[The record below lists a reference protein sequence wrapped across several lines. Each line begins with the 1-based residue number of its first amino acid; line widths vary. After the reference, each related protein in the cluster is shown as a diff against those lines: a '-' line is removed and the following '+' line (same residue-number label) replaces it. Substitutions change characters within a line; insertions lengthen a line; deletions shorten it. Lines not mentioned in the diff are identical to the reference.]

1 MTAPLTAADER
12 GLKGLSLDSRVRQL
26 FYNLPPEKIKEL
38 AARVPAEA
46 RNHQLLYVRDGKEEV
61 INILLRPLAVM
72 PDQVAYFHVVSL
84 AIVNALKR
92 LPDLY
97 IQDFAIREVV
107 PLMPDEEKFLWDC
120 WHQSH
125 RENNPVFGR

>member
-72 PDQVAYFHVVSL
+72 PDKVAYFHVVSL
-84 AIVNALKR
+84 AIVNAIKR
-92 LPDLY
+92 LHDLY
-97 IQDFAIREVV
+97 IQDFSIR
-107 PLMPDEEKFLWDC
+107 
-120 WHQSH
+120 
-125 RENNPVFGR
+125 